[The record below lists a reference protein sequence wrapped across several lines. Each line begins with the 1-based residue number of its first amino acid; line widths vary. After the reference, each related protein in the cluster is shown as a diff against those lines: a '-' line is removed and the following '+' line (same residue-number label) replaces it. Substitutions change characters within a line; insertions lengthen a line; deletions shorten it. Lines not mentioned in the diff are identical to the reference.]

1 MQITALIPIVVF
13 PLWGILSSS
22 QVCNAYLENAN
33 AIFAVGLMIAI
44 AVEYCGLHKRIAFSA
59 IKYLGANLRR

>member
-22 QVCNAYLENAN
+22 QVCNAYLDNSNAK
-33 AIFAVGLMIAI
+33 FAVGLMMAI
-44 AVEYCGLHKRIAFSA
+44 AVEYSGLHKRIALNA